1 MSQNSTPNILPNIT
15 GRFVK
20 RLNKLLPFV
29 AIGTIADCQSI
40 IEPTNRQLVKAGL
53 KVLEYQSPFVGLEE
67 LMKQTSLRS
76 KMAQNYR
83 LTSQDLAFSLS
94 PILNSS
100 GRISHARLSIAVL
113 LSSND
118 SNPIP
123 FAIYVGNASLEL
135 ENNPQQLANTLIA
148 TNQTRKDMVK
158 EILQE
163 VEKEAKAQVES
174 GQEMIFLVGDWNK
187 GIIGLLASRLVNQY
201 DCPTIVVSR
210 SCDL

>member
-53 KVLEYQSPFVGLEE
+53 KVLEYQSPFAGLEE

-123 FAIYVGNASLEL
+123 FADISLEL

-210 SCDL
+210 GCDL